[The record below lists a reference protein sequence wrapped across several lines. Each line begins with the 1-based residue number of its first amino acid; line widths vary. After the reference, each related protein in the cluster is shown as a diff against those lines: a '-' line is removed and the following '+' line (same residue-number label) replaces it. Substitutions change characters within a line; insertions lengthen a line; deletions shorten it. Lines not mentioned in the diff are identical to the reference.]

1 MRTRPWA
8 LVAALWGACGSGA
21 ETVERDHVAISL
33 PATTSCKVEP
43 PIAVTLT
50 TRQLDA
56 DRYELTAIATP
67 TKAIDAVDVAFVPP
81 PGATITRRSASFGAT
96 PPGVA
101 RTLVATI
108 TTTARTSEISAFAR
122 FPFDGITMSRAA
134 TVTVGDPPPAVRTRQ
149 YTLPDG
155 ERVREVRP

>member
-1 MRTRPWA
+1 MRTRPIW
-8 LVAALWGACGSGA
+8 LVVAALWGACGTA
-21 ETVERDHVAISL
+21 TETVERRSATSL

-50 TRQLDA
+50 TRTLDR
-56 DRYELTAIATP
+56 DHYELIATATP
-67 TKAIDAVDVAFVPP
+67 TKPVDAVDVAFVLP
-81 PGATITRRSASFGAT
+81 PGATITQRAASFGAT
-96 PPGVA
+96 RAGES

-108 TTTARTSEISAFAR
+108 TTAARTSEISAYAR
-122 FPFDGITMSRAA
+122 FPFESITMSRAA
-134 TVTVGDPPPAVRTRQ
+134 TVTVGDPVPAPLVRQ